1 MERKHLVYDLETYP
15 NIFTCCAVFAN
26 GKGMRVFEVSDRTN
40 DSEAFVEFLRNIVR
54 NGYSMVGFNNIGF
67 DYQLIH
73 HVIQKSRK
81 AKASKKPF
89 EISAIEM
96 YNLAQEVIE
105 SNKDGFGKSVKA
117 SEIEIPQIDLYKTN
131 HYDNKARRTGLKILE
146 FNMRMANIE
155 DLPYAVGQ
163 YLTGDQMDVLI
174 EYNKHDVLATLDFYR
189 LCDDALTLREN
200 LTEKFGF
207 DCTNMNDSKIGSEY
221 FISRLE
227 KSMPGCCYTKTPFGR
242 KLKQTKRSEI
252 VVKDILF
259 DYLEFDRKEF
269 VAIHEWFKRQIICET
284 KGVFSDLLEKDVG
297 DVAKHARM
305 TTKRKKMN
313 DPFDNTNKRYVP
325 SFADVQARKLLNPH
339 GWVEEKELKSPKGAK
354 SYYWCWNE
362 IESMNV
368 VVDGLEYVFGTGG
381 LHASAENTIFRS
393 DDNYIVIDADV

>member
-1 MERKHLVYDLETYP
+1 MERKHVIYDLETYP
-15 NIFTCCAVFAN
+15 NIFTCCAVFSN
-26 GKGMRVFEVSDRTN
+26 GKGMRVFEVSDRKN
-40 DSEAFVEFLRNIVR
+40 DSDKFVEFLRNIVR
-54 NGYSMVGFNNIGF
+54 NGYAMVGFNNLGF

-81 AKASKKPF
+81 AKLSKKPF
-89 EISAIEM
+89 EISSLEM
-96 YNLAQEVIE
+96 YNLAQEVID
-105 SNKDGFGKSVKA
+105 SNKDGFGRSVKA
-117 SEIEIPQIDLYKTN
+117 SEIEIPQIDLYKIN
-131 HYDNKARRTGLKILE
+131 HYDNKARRTSLKILE
-146 FNMRMANIE
+146 FNMRMTNIE

-163 YLTGDQMDVLI
+163 YLSAEQMDVLI
-174 EYNKHDVLATLDFYR
+174 EYNKHDVLATLDFYK
-189 LCDDALTLREN
+189 LCEDALTLRAN

-227 KSMPGCCYTKTPFGR
+227 KSMPGCCYSKTAFGR
-242 KLKQTKRSEI
+242 KVKQTKRSEI

-259 DYLEFDRKEF
+259 DYLKFERPEFS
-269 VAIHEWFKRQIICET
+269 AIYEWFKGQVIQET

-297 DVAKHARM
+297 DVAKYARL

-313 DPFDNTNKRYVP
+313 DPFDRTNKRYVP
-325 SFADVQARKLLNPH
+325 SFADVQALKIANSH

-381 LHASAENTIFRS
+381 LHASAENAIFRS
-393 DDNYIVIDADV
+393 DDYYIIIDADV